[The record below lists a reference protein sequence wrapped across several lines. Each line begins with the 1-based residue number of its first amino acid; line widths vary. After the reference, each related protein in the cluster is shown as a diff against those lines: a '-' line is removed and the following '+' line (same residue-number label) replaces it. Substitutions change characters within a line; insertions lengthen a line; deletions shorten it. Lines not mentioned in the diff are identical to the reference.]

1 MKEAGDVMGM
11 FVGHDHD
18 NDYDVMWKG
27 ILLAYGRFTGGNTE
41 DNHLS
46 NGARVIVMKEGAR
59 TFTTWIRL
67 KGKRTHFLFR
77 KSVKIIRTHFLEK
90 LYLIAIERIEFICV
104 CHQQIQKFL
113 LLRIKNCSDVYKR
126 QTVSSLTC

>member
-1 MKEAGDVMGM
+1 MFTAMKEAGDVMGM

-18 NDYDVMWKG
+18 NDYAVMWKG

-41 DNHLS
+41 YNHLS

-67 KGKRTHFLFR
+67 KGGEIIDKTVYPDSYMKDDWRKRPLVT
-77 KSVKIIRTHFLEK
+77 E
-90 LYLIAIERIEFICV
+90 
-104 CHQQIQKFL
+104 
-113 LLRIKNCSDVYKR
+113 
-126 QTVSSLTC
+126 